1 MSEKEKRKDAIFEFA
16 SLQQPFKLSRRE
28 PIKSMVL
35 ARCAIGHDL
44 EEHYLAVEWQF
55 VHVKRIVSS

>member
-1 MSEKEKRKDAIFEFA
+1 
-16 SLQQPFKLSRRE
+16 
-28 PIKSMVL
+28 MVL

-55 VHVKRIVSS
+55 VHVKRIGSS